1 VIHNV
6 YKLFVVTI
14 FVAVV
19 CVLDQRA
26 VLAQGP
32 CGGKPCP
39 VIKVVQPPPPPGPR
53 LPGPRNPGPKNPG
66 PKLPGPKPTPKPSE
80 PTPPNTVCEDSD
92 LVVVCGMPGC
102 KIVLEGK
109 QSARGPFKTL
119 STVVT
124 DDLGGYTFQVLGEH
138 FYRAKVSK
146 DGYNSFESDVR
157 NVTCDDQQEIKASLL
172 AKPVMLRVRTD
183 PPEADIY
190 LEGQKQPYG
199 KSDASGLF
207 SYLQKQQTLLIE
219 ARKPG
224 YLAATRN
231 VYLAPEIGAREILLS
246 LEPIKAVLRIT
257 SNIETARATV
267 DTEAASKSVTEKIL
281 LAPGKHTVSVKALGY
296 APVEFEV
303 TVRPEETV
311 TKDLKLERLPIVTLL
326 DQAGLFYSRH
336 AYDDV
341 VKLAQFI
348 LEADAANAAAN
359 RLLGFVYLERADLAT
374 AQSRFD
380 LALAGGESVALRVRR
395 HEGEKF
401 ELSKGHNTCD
411 AQLILG
417 KNELEFK
424 SARSPLDNF
433 KVPYS
438 QVQITGIQLKN
449 NVASYLK
456 TKVTVNGK
464 GRDYNFYSFDREL
477 SQAGK
482 PYLEMIQRLMRAH

>member
-1 VIHNV
+1 MIYKT
-6 YKLFVVTI
+6 YKLFVLML
-14 FVAVV
+14 FVGFI
-19 CVLDQRA
+19 CLLGQRA
-26 VLAQGP
+26 VMAQGP

-39 VIKVVQPPPPPGPR
+39 VVKVNQPIPSGPRPPRGPRHPVPGPR
-53 LPGPRNPGPKNPG
+53 P
-66 PKLPGPKPTPKPSE
+66 PGPKPTPNPSE
-80 PTPPNTVCEDSD
+80 PTPVPATVCEDSD

-102 KIVLEGK
+102 KIILEGK
-109 QSARGPFKTL
+109 PSARAPFKALT
-119 STVVT
+119 TVVT
-124 DDLGGYTFQVLGEH
+124 DDLGGFTFQVLGEQS
-138 FYRAKVSK
+138 YRAKVSK
-146 DGYNSFESDVR
+146 DGYNSFESEVK

-172 AKPVMLRVRTD
+172 AKPVTLRVRTD

-190 LEGQKQPYG
+190 LEGQKQAYG

-224 YLAATRN
+224 YLSATKN
-231 VYLAPEIGAREILLS
+231 VYLAPEVGAREILLS

-257 SNIETARATV
+257 SNIETARVTV
-267 DTEAASKSVTEKIL
+267 DSEASSKQVTEKIL

-296 APVEFEV
+296 GPQQFDV
-303 TVRPEETV
+303 TVRPEETI
-311 TKDLKLERLPIVTLL
+311 TKDLKLERLPVSTLL
-326 DQAGLFYSRH
+326 DQANTFYSSR

-341 VKLAQFI
+341 IKLAQFV
-348 LEADAANAAAN
+348 LEADATNATAN
-359 RLLGFVYLERADLAT
+359 RLLGLVYLERADLAT

-380 LALAGGESVALRVRR
+380 LALAGGESVMLRIRR

-401 ELSKGHNTCD
+401 ELNKGHNTCD

-424 SARSPLDNF
+424 STRSPIDNF

-449 NVASYLK
+449 NVATYLK

-464 GRDYNFYSFDREL
+464 SRDYNFYSFDREL

-482 PYLEMIQRLMRAH
+482 PYLEMIQRLMRSH